1 MDEKITKLGEKGAVF
16 VSVKAERKKRAELE
30 RIPKPEKTVSLKD
43 WALEMEK
50 IFGAE
55 VEKRARDVVSSA
67 HAEVV
72 SVFGVEIFR
81 ETVTKKL
88 MAQPLELRWRLLPLV
103 QKMAEDVIFSKQLED
118 WEGRFKGVDQAIRH
132 LESQYPKE
140 FSMALLNTHK
150 DFPENRVGF
159 ADNKPY
165 DLWLTTLM
173 GEKKPVFFLPYENW
187 AEKMGEFYSKVYL
200 REFEKERQPIPPPP
214 VEIPA
219 SEPVHRDGTPSP
231 ELLRKEF
238 FQLGEESPP
247 SLQERIN
254 RKRGVR

>member
-16 VSVKAERKKRAELE
+16 VSVKAEKKKRAELE
-30 RIPKPEKTVSLKD
+30 KIPRPEKTVGLGD
-43 WALEMEK
+43 WKLEMEK
-50 IFGAE
+50 AFDAE
-55 VEKRARDVVSSA
+55 LEGRARDVVSSA

-72 SVFGVEIFR
+72 SVFGVEIFK

-103 QKMAEDVIFSKQLED
+103 QKMAEDVIYSKQLED

-140 FSMALLNTHK
+140 FSMSLVNVHK
-150 DFPENRVGF
+150 DFPESRVGF
-159 ADNKPY
+159 SENKPY
-165 DLWLTTLM
+165 DRWITELM
-173 GEKKPVFFLPYENW
+173 GEKKPVFFLPYSEW

-200 REFEKERQPIPPPP
+200 REFEKERQPVPPP
-214 VEIPA
+214 VEQPP
-219 SEPVHRDGTPSP
+219 PVAEVKNEGPSP
-231 ELLRKEF
+231 EFLRKEF
-238 FQLGEESPP
+238 FELNESPP
-247 SLQERIN
+247 STLQERIL